1 MSRLGTSAVQI
12 FAGAAD
18 ERAMRRVSYRFR
30 TMAALGAAA
39 SALLVAGAPATAAGL
54 RVNVTG
60 TSTKPKVG
68 DRWTLTVAAP
78 GAKSGKVRVDV
89 LMGGKVVQTVA
100 NGEPLRGGKW
110 SITQKWPGIAKG
122 RTMVVRGTVT
132 SGKRRGSGQLKV
144 TVRG

>member
-1 MSRLGTSAVQI
+1 MCRFGMSAVQI
-12 FAGAAD
+12 SVGSAD
-18 ERAMRRVSYRFR
+18 ERTMRRVSYRFR

-39 SALLVAGAPATAAGL
+39 SALLIAGAPATASGL

-60 TSTKPKVG
+60 TSAKPKVG
-68 DRWTLTVAAP
+68 ERWTLTVAAP

-100 NGEPLRGGKW
+100 NGERLRGGKW
-110 SITQKWPGIAKG
+110 TITQKWPSIAKG
-122 RTMVVRGTVT
+122 RTMTFRGTVT
-132 SGKRRGSGQLKV
+132 SGKRRGSGQMTV